1 MNQNTIT
8 ILLLEADNRQAHHAR
23 RTAQAQARHSR
34 NTSGTWTATPEG
46 IRPPI
51 HAQSPSQL
59 YRTADT
65 AVFLALRARHQSS
78 AQNLFNVLMSSARAD
93 HQHRTLE
100 AIASEAYNNHPK
112 AQKLKAEA
120 QTFQATAYAFEQLAK
135 DPSTTEASRTLYQME
150 ATRNHKKSME
160 LYQEAHE
167 AVPELK
173 KLTNSISASDRE
185 PLVHEAI
192 IQALAHDHQG
202 NPDGAFQTMCR
213 RAGQAI
219 ADIAS
224 PDSATSTRTKVKEI
238 TPEEAEQIR
247 KAYPDRIYID
257 PQTGLEYTAPC
268 HIPHNVKGATS
279 QCYDT
284 IEQRERGRGK
294 EKRLVWCKVSHY
306 LTIAPYISYEAF
318 TEASGGDTAEMATN
332 GGINAIGTQEDQSEI
347 ADLLQRANLTEREQA
362 IVYRVADQTSARHA
376 QTEAEAYW
384 KKRTPEIQALPTKKA
399 RARAH
404 KEAQTTAD
412 NVRISAQ
419 WTNAFERTDITSQTN
434 RDKIKSRIKGKLT
447 EATKPAEP
455 LTPEE
460 QAEREEKRWTA
471 LQRNGGRGY
480 NPEPAKAPDF
490 IGTICPEA
498 VPVGNTLEFVPL
510 KGWTY
515 RPTKSARVSASYI
528 QGRHGHKPVILWTE
542 SEHSPEPI
550 GNGIDT
556 RAVEVLKRDQY
567 RQTAPKATPPE
578 MTERERNERKRLD
591 EADKDTQRRIAQY
604 EAYILEHPWL
614 A

>member
-1 MNQNTIT
+1 MTNQNQNTT
-8 ILLLEADNRQAHHAR
+8 TLYLVADNRQAHHAR
-23 RTAQAQARHSR
+23 RTAEAHARHAI
-34 NTSGTWTATPEG
+34 NTAGTWTATTEG

-51 HAQSPSQL
+51 HAQSPEQL

-65 AVFLALRARHQSS
+65 AVYLALRARHQSS
-78 AQNLFNVLMSSARAD
+78 AQNLFSILISSTRAD
-93 HQHRTLE
+93 QQHRTIDTIATQAIE
-100 AIASEAYNNHPK
+100 AERQRDSLRKTQHFH
-112 AQKLKAEA
+112 EA
-120 QTFQATAYAFEQLAK
+120 QSNRTTLPRAEKDAHRRKAHALKKQADKLTQQADSLNNLLKQAT
-135 DPSTTEASRTLYQME
+135 
-150 ATRNHKKSME
+150 
-160 LYQEAHE
+160 
-167 AVPELK
+167 
-173 KLTNSISASDRE
+173 ASDRE

-192 IQALAHDHQG
+192 AQALAHDHTA
-202 NPDGAFQTMCR
+202 NPDGAFQAMCR

-247 KAYPDRIYID
+247 KAYPDNIYID
-257 PQTGLEYTAPC
+257 PQTGLEYVTPC

-284 IEQRERGRGK
+284 IELRERGRGK
-294 EKRLVWCKVSHY
+294 DKKLVWCKVSHY

-318 TEASGGDTAEMATN
+318 QEASGGDTAEVATN
-332 GGINAIGTQEDQSEI
+332 GGINAIGTQEDQAEI

-376 QTEAEAYW
+376 QEASEAYW
-384 KKRTPEIQALPTKKA
+384 KKRTPEIQALSTKKA
-399 RARAH
+399 RREAH
-404 KEAQTTAD
+404 EDSKEVAD
-412 NVRISAQ
+412 KERIRAQ
-419 WTNAFERTDITSQTN
+419 WESAFERTGITSETN
-434 RDKIKSRIKGKLT
+434 RSTIKNRIKAKLD

-471 LQRNGGRGY
+471 LQRSGGRGY
-480 NPEPAKAPDF
+480 RPEQTKAPDLV
-490 IGTICPEA
+490 TLYQTAQA
-498 VPVGNTLEFVPL
+498 VTLIDKDGNERTAP
-510 KGWTY
+510 
-515 RPTKSARVSASYI
+515 I
-528 QGRHGHKPVILWTE
+528 NRHHKPVIKWTE
-542 SEHSPEPI
+542 SGHSPEAI
-550 GNGIDT
+550 STGEDT

-578 MTERERNERKRLD
+578 MTERERNERQRLD
-591 EADKDTQRRIAQY
+591 RADEDTQRKIALY

>member
-1 MNQNTIT
+1 MNQNQNNTT
-8 ILLLEADNRQAHHAR
+8 ILLLVADNRQAHHAR
-23 RTAQAQARHSR
+23 RTAQAQARHSLY
-34 NTSGTWTATPEG
+34 TAGTWTATPEG

-78 AQNLFNVLMSSARAD
+78 AQNLFSVLISSARAD
-93 HQHRTLE
+93 QQHRTLE
-100 AIASEAYNNHPK
+100 AIATQALEAEAERDRLRK
-112 AQKLKAEA
+112 AQHYHEA
-120 QTFQATAYAFEQLAK
+120 QSDRTTLSRAEKTAHRAKANQYRKQADKLTQQADRLNNLLKQAT
-135 DPSTTEASRTLYQME
+135 
-150 ATRNHKKSME
+150 
-160 LYQEAHE
+160 
-167 AVPELK
+167 
-173 KLTNSISASDRE
+173 ASDRE

-202 NPDGAFQTMCR
+202 NPDGAFQQMCR
-213 RAGQAI
+213 QAGKAI

-257 PQTGLEYTAPC
+257 PSTGLEYSAPC

-284 IEQRERGRGK
+284 IEQRERGKGK
-294 EKRLVWCKVSHY
+294 SKRLVWCKVSHY
-306 LTIAPYISYEAF
+306 LTIAPYISYEAY
-318 TEASGGDTAEMATN
+318 TEASGGDTAEIATN
-332 GGINAIGTQEDQSEI
+332 GGINAIGTQEDQAEI

-376 QTEAEAYW
+376 QAEAEDYW
-384 KKRTPEIQALPTKKA
+384 KKRAPEIQALPTKKA
-399 RARAH
+399 RAKAH
-404 KEAQTTAD
+404 KEAQKTAD
-412 NVRISAQ
+412 SVRITAQ
-419 WTNAFERTDITSQTN
+419 WTNAFERTGITSEVN
-434 RDKIKSRIKGKLT
+434 RRVTKSRIRSKLE

-460 QAEREEKRWTA
+460 QAEKEAKRWTA

-498 VPVGNTLEFVPL
+498 VPVGNTLEFVPI

-515 RPTKSARVSASYI
+515 RPTKSARVSASYF
-528 QGRHGHKPVILWTE
+528 QGRAGHKPVIRWTE
-542 SEHSPEPI
+542 SGHSPEATST
-550 GNGIDT
+550 GEDT

-567 RQTAPKATPPE
+567 RQIAPKATPPE

-614 A
+614 S